1 MLVGEDDT
9 LLRGMP
15 GVGLLGSK
23 KTAPLAFQNLLA
35 IRKAVVVSVS

>member
-1 MLVGEDDT
+1 MGEDDT

-15 GVGLLGSK
+15 GVGPLGSK
-23 KTAPLAFQNLLA
+23 KAAPLAFQA